1 MNKKEKIIKH
11 LVNYNIMCY
20 YCNED
25 YGRKD
30 KRVGR
35 PTLLFV
41 YKRCMHLA
49 GKKHG
54 GNTVAAVT
62 TIAKPIAE
70 RLGLILWDVRFVKEG
85 ASWYLRIFI
94 DKPGGVTLDD
104 CEAMSRAIS
113 DPLDEADPISQAY
126 FLEVSSP
133 GIERELTRPEHFEAM
148 KGRDVSVTLFRPT
161 ENGEK
166 EIIAE
171 LVGLDG
177 DSIMLADLDGVR
189 FNISKKDAVS
199 VRLYDSEDNFA
210 DVDSDFDEIG
220 N

>member
-1 MNKKEKIIKH
+1 
-11 LVNYNIMCY
+11 MCY
-20 YCNED
+20 YCIQD

-41 YKRCMHLA
+41 YRRCMHLA

-62 TIAKPIAE
+62 SIAKPIAE
-70 RLGLILWDVRFVKEG
+70 KLGLILWDVKFVKEG

-104 CEAMSRAIS
+104 CEAMSRAVN
-113 DPLDEADPISQAY
+113 DPLDEVDPINQAY
-126 FLEVSSP
+126 FLEISSP
-133 GIERELTRPEHFEAM
+133 GIERELSRPEHFEAM
-148 KGRDVSVTLFRPT
+148 KGRDVSVNLFRPT
-161 ENGEK
+161 EDGVK

-177 DSIMLADLDGVR
+177 DNILLSDLDGTR
-189 FNISKKDAVS
+189 FEINKKDAVS
-199 VRLYDSEDNFA
+199 VRLYDSEDFFNDGDA
-210 DVDSDFDEIG
+210 SSDEPE

>member
-1 MNKKEKIIKH
+1 MVERIKEWGNP
-11 LVNYNIMCY
+11 LFCLYT
-20 YCNED
+20 
-25 YGRKD
+25 GR
-30 KRVGR
+30 RMR
-35 PTLLFV
+35 
-41 YKRCMHLA
+41 LA

-62 TIAKPIAE
+62 SIAKPIAE
-70 RLGLILWDVRFVKEG
+70 KLGLILWDVRFVKEG

-104 CEAMSRAIS
+104 CEAMSRAVS

-148 KGRDVSVTLFRPT
+148 KGRDVSVNLFRPT
-161 ENGEK
+161 EDGEK

-177 DSIMLADLDGVR
+177 DRILLADLDGVA
-189 FNISKKDAVS
+189 FEINKKDAVS
-199 VRLYDSEDNFA
+199 VRLYDSEDFA
-210 DVDSDFDEIG
+210 EIDLASDEPE

>member
-1 MNKKEKIIKH
+1 MS
-11 LVNYNIMCY
+11 
-20 YCNED
+20 
-25 YGRKD
+25 
-30 KRVGR
+30 
-35 PTLLFV
+35 
-41 YKRCMHLA
+41 

-62 TIAKPIAE
+62 SIAKPIAE
-70 RLGLILWDVRFVKEG
+70 KLGLILWDVKFVKEG

-104 CEAMSRAIS
+104 CEAMSRAVN

-148 KGRDVSVTLFRPT
+148 KGRDVSVHLYRPT
-161 ENGEK
+161 EDGVK

-177 DSIMLADLDGVR
+177 DRIQLADLDGTPFEINR
-189 FNISKKDAVS
+189 KDAVS
-199 VRLYDSEDNFA
+199 VRHYDSGDDFA
-210 DVDSDFDEIG
+210 DGNVDFDETE

>member
-1 MNKKEKIIKH
+1 M
-11 LVNYNIMCY
+11 
-20 YCNED
+20 
-25 YGRKD
+25 
-30 KRVGR
+30 
-35 PTLLFV
+35 
-41 YKRCMHLA
+41 A
-49 GKKHG
+49 GKSHG
-54 GNTVAAVT
+54 NNTVAAVT
-62 TIAKPIAE
+62 KIVGPIAE
-70 RLGLILWDVRFVKEG
+70 QLGLILWDVRFVKEG